1 MWSIITA
8 CVRVPVRP
16 QSSSAVAGK
25 CDGKLLPAPSS
36 CPPGGQS
43 RNHRACPHLPWT
55 GARHGGGRFNIRR
68 MM

>member
-1 MWSIITA
+1 MLSIISA
-8 CVRVPVRP
+8 RVPVRP

-43 RNHRACPHLPWT
+43 RNQPPVPTSPGLGRDTAADDLIL
-55 GARHGGGRFNIRR
+55 GG
-68 MM
+68 

>member
-43 RNHRACPHLPWT
+43 GNHRACPHLPWT
-55 GARHGGGRFNIRR
+55 GRDTAADDLILGG
-68 MM
+68 